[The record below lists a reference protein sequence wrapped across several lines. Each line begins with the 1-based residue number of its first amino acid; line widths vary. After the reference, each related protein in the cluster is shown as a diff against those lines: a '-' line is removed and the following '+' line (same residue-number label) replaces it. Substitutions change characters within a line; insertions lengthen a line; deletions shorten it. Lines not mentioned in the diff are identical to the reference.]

1 MRVILIFLTHILSA
15 SPISSSALQVRTLG
29 LYLDKSPCHPT
40 PSSVCWVS

>member
-15 SPISSSALQVRTLG
+15 SPIPSSALQARILG
-29 LYLDKSPCHPT
+29 VYLDRSLCYPT